1 MSGKCRWR
9 GHGRAVR
16 GVRHFQTAL
25 SVSSRVQ
32 GCIHLGR
39 TSLRAYLRVIWDFW
53 EGDALHSKT
62 HLFVSMSSQAGSGT
76 GSGTGYGYD

>member
-25 SVSSRVQ
+25 LVSSRVQ
-32 GCIHLGR
+32 GCIHSGR
-39 TSLRAYLRVIWDFW
+39 TSLRAYLRVFGIF
-53 EGDALHSKT
+53 ERETLYT
-62 HLFVSMSSQAGSGT
+62 PRQHLFVSMSSPAGSGT
-76 GSGTGYGYD
+76 ATAMTNI